1 MNASKPLTRQVVI
14 VDDDPDIRAAM
25 MAWLGNDYEVL
36 SFDSGEAVLKAL
48 STGRLVL
55 LPRACVI
62 IDVQMVGMNG
72 LTLLTQLK
80 EHSAHAAIVLMSG
93 VARQDQIIQAWRD
106 GAKDFLL
113 KPFNID
119 ELTAVLQKCFDQ
131 QEVALASKSPELQ
144 YAKTLLKDLSPR
156 EAGVLLLLADGRK
169 QQEVADDLGIALR
182 TVKKHRANISL
193 KLGLENLAD
202 LVRFCDEHRGEI
214 FNISQKNQD

>member
-1 MNASKPLTRQVVI
+1 MNATKPMARQVVI

-25 MAWLGNDYEVL
+25 IAWLSNDYEVL
-36 SFDSGEAVLKAL
+36 SFESAETVLKAL

-72 LTLLTQLK
+72 LALLTQLR
-80 EHSAHAAIVLMSG
+80 EQSAQAAIVLMSG

-119 ELTAVLQKCFDQ
+119 ELTTVLQKCFDQ
-131 QEVALASKSPELQ
+131 QEATLASKSPELQ

-193 KLGLENLAD
+193 KLGLEKLAD
-202 LVRFCDEHRGEI
+202 LVRFCDEHRSEI
-214 FNISQKNQD
+214 FKISQKNQD